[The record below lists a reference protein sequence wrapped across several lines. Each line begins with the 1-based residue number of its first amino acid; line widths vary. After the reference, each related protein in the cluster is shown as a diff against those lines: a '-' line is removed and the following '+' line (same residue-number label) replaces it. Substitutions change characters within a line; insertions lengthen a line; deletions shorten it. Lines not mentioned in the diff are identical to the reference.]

1 MQDKD
6 RLLRTFLAVA
16 RAGSLRAASTSLG
29 ITQAAVSKQVAALEA
44 FLGAPLFDRHGRGMR
59 PTPLGERL
67 VGDIDQG
74 FGMVDSALDVARQTS
89 AGGYGR
95 VTIATVNTLAAYLIP
110 QVVASLRAAHPRITL
125 GVFNA
130 SSPDVVERVERG
142 LADIGLVYDLA
153 VDTDAVALRRLCVE
167 HVAAYSREPGDAAPD
182 TLSVAAL
189 AQRPLIVPPRPYALR
204 RVIERELP
212 APLSIAVESNSVSM
226 SLDLAMQGVG
236 TTILPRDLP
245 DSAIASRGLH
255 RLAIEG
261 ANLDRHVVLIHRAG
275 AAPSQAV
282 NRAIRAI
289 ESAAVRVA
297 AQAAAPVA
305 AR

>member
-95 VTIATVNTLAAYLIP
+95 VTIATVNTLAAYLMP
-110 QVVASLRAAHPRITL
+110 EVVASLRAAHPRITL

-153 VDTDAVALRRLCVE
+153 VDTDAVALRRLCIE
-167 HVAAYSREPGDAAPD
+167 QIAAYSREPGAPTPG

-245 DSAIASRGLH
+245 DIAITARGLH

-261 ANLDRHVVLIHRAG
+261 ANLHRHVVLIHRSG
-275 AAPSQAV
+275 TTPSQAV
-282 NRAIRAI
+282 SRAIRAI
-289 ESAAVRVA
+289 E
-297 AQAAAPVA
+297 AAA
-305 AR
+305 ARIATR